1 MANEYAGSP
10 RTASTQ
16 WLRRTVISVILLA
29 VDALLFVVTLSHV
42 GGPWRFTLG
51 LTFALTTPGWSL
63 VGLLNLRDG
72 ALETGL
78 SVAVSLALLMVCAQ
92 AMMALR
98 IWHPVA
104 LEELACLICAP
115 SLIVQSRGLRRIAGR
130 TR

>member
-1 MANEYAGSP
+1 
-10 RTASTQ
+10 
-16 WLRRTVISVILLA
+16 LLG
-29 VDALLFVVTLSHV
+29 VDVLLFVLTLSNV
-42 GGPWRFTLG
+42 GGPWRFALG
-51 LTFALTTPGWSL
+51 LAFAVTTPGWSL
-63 VGLLNLRDG
+63 VGLLNLKDS

-115 SLIVQSRGLRRIAGR
+115 SLILQSKELRRVVGR
-130 TR
+130 SR

>member
-1 MANEYAGSP
+1 MTDGYLDSP
-10 RTASTQ
+10 RATSAQ
-16 WLRRTVISVILLA
+16 RVNRTYISVFLLG
-29 VDALLFVVTLSHV
+29 VDVLLLVITLSNV
-42 GGPWRFTLG
+42 GGPWRFALG
-51 LTFALTTPGWSL
+51 LTFAVTTPGWSL
-63 VGLLNLRDG
+63 VGLLNLKDS

-115 SLIVQSRGLRRIAGR
+115 SLIVQSRELRRIVGR
-130 TR
+130 SR